1 MAKKQLD
8 KKIATAVVNYC
19 NKDIVPD
26 GEFNS
31 DIQYESEWFE
41 EYFSFLNDEKLQKH
55 VGSAYYQARFMYKL
69 MSALRLPKA
78 KHQGIVKFQI
88 IQYASIYEAILDN
101 LIEKNF
107 KNEIMTK
114 YGNMIYAPVSALSK
128 DAKLTYANSTVY
140 ICKQK
145 LQKKSIKSMNIEER
159 TEFAVEK
166 GMITVDV
173 ARRICG
179 LYDLRNNV
187 HILKATRSDYVPQ
200 INQAKDAFQLM
211 QEFVEQIKV
220 YMQNVQTNSCNEE

>member
-26 GEFNS
+26 GEF
-31 DIQYESEWFE
+31 DPDMQYESEWFE

-55 VGSAYYQARFMYKL
+55 IGSAYYQARFMYKL

-101 LIEKNF
+101 LIDKNF
-107 KNEIMTK
+107 KSEIMEK
-114 YGNMIYAPVSALSK
+114 YGNMVYAPVSVLSK
-128 DAKLTYANSTVY
+128 DAKLTYENSTVY
-140 ICKQK
+140 TCKQK
-145 LQKKSIKSMNIEER
+145 LQKKSIKSMSIKER

-166 GMITVDV
+166 GMITSDV
-173 ARRICG
+173 AERICD

-187 HILKATRSDYVPQ
+187 HILKATRSDYFPR
-200 INQAKDAFQLM
+200 INQAKEAFQLM
-211 QEFVEQIKV
+211 QEFVEQIKT
-220 YMQNVQTNSCNEE
+220 YMQNVQVNRFDEE